1 MSLTSP
7 NRGYPLERLEGNA
20 GSMSWWSGAF
30 GRVAGSLGDLRTSVQ
45 AATDLDG
52 VGASIRAARSDAQEV
67 AGALAAEIA
76 EAELLSGV
84 LQRYADAYSSSA
96 EAANRLIDDIESA
109 HASWTT
115 ASAEANEAGLRALWT
130 SRSGEPA
137 DVRRTNEA
145 AQDAMAT
152 RDAAASDLADLWE
165 QFETHYSAWDT
176 AYDAALAELAG
187 GAGPAMT
194 AASRSLLDQL
204 LAADTPQEVLELW
217 LAHPELHDEIAGAHP
232 DIIGNLDGIPYDVRG
247 QVNRERLEALR
258 ATQPDGA
265 LGEDVAALWEE
276 LTDGPPFPL
285 LISFD
290 PNGST
295 QTTAALAY
303 GDLASATDINVLVP
317 GMNSTVA
324 GIGEWGDSARALNNA
339 GPGLAT
345 IAWFGYDSPNEI
357 EEPGMDRALDGAAA
371 LRSFLLGVDAVHP
384 TAEKAVIAHSYG
396 STTAALAIGSRPDAL
411 GVDQFIAVGSAGFP
425 SDAQVLSNLQNA
437 EGLQM
442 YATLSENDA
451 WARIG
456 RDTSFGGAHGTVPET
471 LPGVIEFGSDGG
483 YAADGEHLAPTP
495 GHAAHEGGN
504 SPLPSG
510 DGEGYLVEGSESFY
524 NIQQIILTGEPGTE
538 MDGEGSEGG
547 FWDLPDWLRWLPV
560 DPYRTGL

>member
-1 MSLTSP
+1 MTLTSP
-7 NRGYPLERLEGNA
+7 NCGYPLERLEGNS

-30 GRVAGSLGDLRTSVQ
+30 SRVAGSLGDLRTTVQ
-45 AATDLDG
+45 SATDLDG
-52 VGASIRAARSDAQEV
+52 VGASIRSARSKAQEV
-67 AGALAAEIA
+67 ANGLAAEIA
-76 EAELLSGV
+76 EAELLAGV
-84 LQRYADAYSSSA
+84 LQRYADAFSSSA

-109 HASWTT
+109 HAALSS
-115 ASAEANEAGLRALWT
+115 ASAAANEAGLNALWT

-137 DVRRTNEA
+137 DVRRANDEA
-145 AQDAMAT
+145 KDAVAA
-152 RDAAASDLADLWE
+152 RDAAASELADLWE
-165 QFETHYSAWDT
+165 QFESHYSAWDT

-194 AASRSLLDQL
+194 SQAQDLLDQL
-204 LAADTPQEVLELW
+204 LAADTPQAVLELW
-217 LAHPELHDEIAGAHP
+217 LAHPELQDEVARAHP

-247 QVNRERLEALR
+247 RINRERLEALR
-258 ATQPDGA
+258 ATNPGGA
-265 LGEDVAALWEE
+265 LGADVAALWEE

-290 PNGST
+290 PDGSA

-317 GMNSTVA
+317 GMNSSVA
-324 GIGEWGDSARALNNA
+324 GIGEWGDSARALNSA

-357 EEPGMDRALDGAAA
+357 EEPGMDRARDGAAA
-371 LRSFLLGVDAVHP
+371 LRSFLLGLDAVHP

-425 SDAQVLSNLQNA
+425 SDPQVLSNLQNA
-437 EGLQM
+437 DGLRM

-456 RDTSFGGAHGTVPET
+456 RDTSWGGAHGTVPET
-471 LPGVIEFGSDGG
+471 LPGVTEFGSDGG
-483 YAADGEHLAPTP
+483 YAGDQHLAPTP
-495 GHAAHEGGN
+495 GHGAHEGGN
-504 SPLPSG
+504 GPLPSG
-510 DGEGYLVEGSESFY
+510 DGEGYLVQGSESFY

-538 MDGEGSEGG
+538 IDGEGSERG

-560 DPYRTGL
+560 DPYRT